1 LKSYNSELSFIL
13 KEYSRIVKKI
23 RPNIK
28 SLLVPPLEDLEYKL
42 RPGMVTLTWSSVNI
56 DGFLNIVNKSLG

>member
-1 LKSYNSELSFIL
+1 
-13 KEYSRIVKKI
+13 
-23 RPNIK
+23 
-28 SLLVPPLEDLEYKL
+28 VPPLEDLEYKL